1 MAKIAVLD
9 KNMINMIA
17 AGEVIERPANIVK
30 ELMENSI
37 DAGASRIAVSVED
50 GGKRLIQVT
59 DDGSGIDP
67 EDISTAFEPHA
78 TSKLRSIEQLQG
90 ISSMGF
96 RGEALAS
103 ISSIAWV
110 KIKSRER
117 DSISAYAMEIDCGVK
132 SEVMPVSGD
141 YGTSLEVRDIFYK
154 MPARRKFLKTVNT
167 EMGHISEQFTRIA
180 LANCGIEMKL
190 THNGR
195 VLYHLLSGEDVT
207 SRISALITKDIG
219 QGLIPVF
226 SEEKNLTIAAYLGHP
241 SISRTTNKFQYT
253 FLNGRYI
260 RDRFITHSLKEAYRG
275 LTEPNRFPVAFIFLQ
290 MPYEMYDVN
299 VHPTKIEVR
308 FDNPNLVHSQLLGVI
323 REKLMTLDLDVQ
335 ANVPQTITAKE
346 FAGNLS
352 PEASGRQQRVKDAL
366 ADFFKTSSKP
376 AAQRNFNFTGEGRI
390 SKLPSGPSKD
400 LPDMGAAD
408 FSQASRG
415 RTAGHGFQEAQAPI
429 SQFYDGPVQ
438 VNNTYILLP
447 TGDGFLVIDQHAL
460 HERILFQRLCE
471 LIAGNDSQP
480 LQKQRFLVPET
491 LDVTASQLEIFN
503 ENKKLFDKLGIEIE
517 DFGPSTIAVHSFPMI
532 LDKVSPAEFVSDLL
546 DMLITRPVA
555 PDDAELLQ
563 DILEMAACKAAVK
576 ANQRLSREEM
586 EELVAQKDIIE
597 SSSRCPHGR
606 PTVLK
611 FTTDELEKQFKRR
624 GF

>member
-59 DDGSGIDP
+59 DDGGGIEP
-67 EDISTAFEPHA
+67 EDIETAFEPHA
-78 TSKLRSIEQLQG
+78 TSKLRTMDELLG

-103 ISSIAWV
+103 ISSVARV

-117 DSISAYAMEIDCGVK
+117 DSISAYSMEIDCGDKGAVT
-132 SEVMPVSGD
+132 PVSGD
-141 YGTSLEVRDIFYK
+141 YGTTLEVRDLFYK
-154 MPARRKFLKTVNT
+154 LPARRKFLKTVNT

-190 THNGR
+190 SHNGR
-195 VLYHLLSGEDVT
+195 LLYHLLAGDDVV
-207 SRISALITKDIG
+207 SRISVLLTKDIA
-219 QGLIPVF
+219 QGLVPVL
-226 SEEKNLTIAAYLGHP
+226 SEEKDLTIAAYLGHP

-290 MPYEMYDVN
+290 MPYDMYDVN

-323 REKLMTLDLDVQ
+323 REKLMSLDLDVE
-335 ANVPQTITAKE
+335 AGSGESLTASE
-346 FAGNLS
+346 FAGGLS
-352 PEASGRQQRVKDAL
+352 PEMSGRQQRVKDAL
-366 ADFFKTSSKP
+366 ADFFKTGSKP
-376 AAQRNFNFTGEGRI
+376 ATQRNFNFTGDGKSSR
-390 SKLPSGPSKD
+390 LPSSPPK
-400 LPDMGAAD
+400 D
-408 FSQASRG
+408 FSVGDTPNRLSSGSGDFPNQGPRESG
-415 RTAGHGFQEAQAPI
+415 LGF

-447 TGDGFLVIDQHAL
+447 TGDGFMVIDQHAL
-460 HERILFQRLCE
+460 HERIIFQKLSE
-471 LIAGNDSQP
+471 LITGENSRP

-491 LDVTASQLEIFN
+491 LDVTASQLERVN
-503 ENKKLFDKLGIEIE
+503 QNSGLFDKLGIEIE
-517 DFGPSTIAVHSFPMI
+517 EFGPSTIAIHSFPMI
-532 LDKVSPAEFVSDLL
+532 LEKVSPAEFVSDLL

-576 ANQRLSREEM
+576 ANQRLSRDEM
-586 EELVAQKDIIE
+586 EDLVAQKGLIE

-611 FTTDELEKQFKRR
+611 FSIDELEKQFKRR